1 MMTPETLMRAQ
12 AFRDYR
18 VDDDDGDDD
27 GVRV

>member
-1 MMTPETLMRAQ
+1 MMTPETLRAQ
-12 AFRDYR
+12 AFRDYH